1 MFRVFFQNKFNYSI
15 EPLLSLRQSTSAKIC
30 YRHDL
35 TFLKYGKTLTQSIS
49 NRFVINSNY
58 YRSYKNLRRC
68 YINMLRANF
77 CSRTPSSLKLWG
89 LNNFDNKNFFV
100 LYEKDKLFYDLD
112 YALVW
117 RASQVNSLFNL
128 ATTITKKKKKY
139 TFKSRTFYITP
150 SKRLLF
156 VWRWLSV
163 FMRTLYVKGSPRRFS
178 LKPGLENFLVAPE
191 DSHIITK
198 FKLRIYKIYLL
209 RIV

>member
-77 CSRTPSSLKLWG
+77 CSRTPSSLKLWE

-100 LYEKDKLFYDLD
+100 LYEKAELTLFD
-112 YALVW
+112 V
-117 RASQVNSLFNL
+117 FNIHL
-128 ATTITKKKKKY
+128 RRTKCK
-139 TFKSRTFYITP
+139 P
-150 SKRLLF
+150 WGKRLRYTAKDIKF
-156 VWRWLSV
+156 CWCRV
-163 FMRTLYVKGSPRRFS
+163 FCCCC
-178 LKPGLENFLVAPE
+178 
-191 DSHIITK
+191 
-198 FKLRIYKIYLL
+198 
-209 RIV
+209 